1 MHILQKNT
9 VKSHNNC
16 YYFASFH
23 KFYVISITNHNEALD
38 KLEVLLQQE
47 TEDCEKAK
55 TSLKDLMT
63 KLETLKPDADQKP
76 ILEEEISKLKDELKK
91 TSDKVKEL
99 TNSNEAQSGKVRLL
113 LSNYQKLSKVKDE
126 TDGQVNDLIKQKE
139 KLQKEFEDFKEMHIL
154 QKNTVKSHNNC
165 YYFASFHKFYVKS
178 TQPKVSQI
186 NFLDSNSARLSFSHI

>member
-1 MHILQKNT
+1 MHEKAIKDLKETLEKEEQNASEL
-9 VKSHNNC
+9 KS
-16 YYFASFH
+16 
-23 KFYVISITNHNEALD
+23 SIENLRQELVTKETNHNEALD

-76 ILEEEISKLKDELKK
+76 ILEEEISNLKDELKK

-99 TNSNEAQSGKVRLL
+99 TNNNEAQSGKIRLL

-126 TDGQVNDLIKQKE
+126 TDGQVNDLIKEKE
-139 KLQKEFEDFKEMHIL
+139 KLQKEFKDYKENAENELDKAIANSEPSNETL
-154 QKNTVKSHNNC
+154 PWETDAELKGKT
-165 YYFASFHKFYVKS
+165 F
-178 TQPKVSQI
+178 PKV
-186 NFLDSNSARLSFSHI
+186 

>member
-139 KLQKEFEDFKEMHIL
+139 KLQKEFEDFKENAENEIDKAIANSEPNNETL
-154 QKNTVKSHNNC
+154 PWETDAELKGKFFSKVK
-165 YYFASFHKFYVKS
+165 
-178 TQPKVSQI
+178 
-186 NFLDSNSARLSFSHI
+186 LSFGI